1 MMMRN
6 HEGYPDPTAGTAL
19 RGIEQEERARKL
31 GYMPLAFTCLPLNV
45 PGCAVDD
52 AHRYS
57 AFALSQGALPVAP
70 GLLFPPAEDDEA
82 RERNLYMSLILLKYC
97 QEVWY
102 FGDTI
107 DGDMRTVLLKA
118 ARRDMVVR
126 HFSGDCRE
134 EESFDL
140 RSGEQESQL

>member
-1 MMMRN
+1 MMRN

-19 RGIEQEERARKL
+19 LGIEQEERAKKL
-31 GYMPLAFTCLPLNV
+31 GYMPLAFICLPQNT
-45 PGCAVDD
+45 PGCAAED
-52 AHRYS
+52 ARRYS

-70 GLLFPPAEDDEA
+70 YLLFPPAEDDEA

-102 FGDTI
+102 FGEVV

-118 ARRDMVVR
+118 ARRDMLVR
-126 HFSGDCRE
+126 HFTCECRE
-134 EESFDL
+134 EELFDL
-140 RSGEQESQL
+140 RSYEREFQL